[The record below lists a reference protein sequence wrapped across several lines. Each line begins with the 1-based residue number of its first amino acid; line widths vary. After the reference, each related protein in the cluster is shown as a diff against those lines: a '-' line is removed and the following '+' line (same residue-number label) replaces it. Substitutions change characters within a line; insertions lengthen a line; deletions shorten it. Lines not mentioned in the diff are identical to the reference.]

1 MLQRAC
7 LFATML
13 SAMTMAAD
21 ATGPAKGNQDMMF
34 HGTKVNKV
42 LFLGNSITN
51 HGPNAKIGWNCHWGM
66 AASAK
71 EKDFV
76 HLILQAI
83 AKVSEKQPESLISNI
98 ATFERKYETYD
109 LDAGLKKEFA
119 FKADLVIVAI
129 GENVPNPATA
139 EAKAALQTGVDKL
152 LNKLKEHGNPVIV
165 VRSSFWASAAKDAIL
180 EKACAKVGGIFVDN
194 RALGK
199 DEKNYARSE
208 RDFAHKGVAAHP
220 GDQGM
225 KAIADSIL
233 KALQAHR

>member
-1 MLQRAC
+1 MTQRAC
-7 LFATML
+7 LFAAMVGV
-13 SAMTMAAD
+13 MTMAAD
-21 ATGPAKGNQDMMF
+21 AVGPAKGNQDMMF

-42 LFLGNSITN
+42 LFLGNSITR
-51 HGPNAKIGWNCHWGM
+51 HGPSAKIGWLGNWGM

-71 EKDFV
+71 DRDFV
-76 HLILQAI
+76 HLILQAF
-83 AKVSEKQPESLISNI
+83 AKAAGKQPESIITNIS
-98 ATFERKYETYD
+98 TFERKYETYD

-119 FKADLVIVAI
+119 FKADLVIIAI

-152 LNKLKEHGNPVIV
+152 FGKLKENGNPIIV
-165 VRSSFWASAAKDAIL
+165 VRSSFWANAAKDAIL

-233 KALQAHR
+233 KALSK